1 MTKEKFLH
9 EMLFIPKYWSRQYTE
24 FTRNFVMIVLANEAS
39 ASKYWIYLL
48 ILCTAGQSPLLS
60 MFNGRL
66 VASFHLQMIHYTS
79 GIFWELRSVSVVLE
93 LQGNARRYAVTN
105 RDIGETS
112 T

>member
-48 ILCTAGQSPLLS
+48 ILCTAG
-60 MFNGRL
+60 
-66 VASFHLQMIHYTS
+66 
-79 GIFWELRSVSVVLE
+79 
-93 LQGNARRYAVTN
+93 
-105 RDIGETS
+105 
-112 T
+112 